1 MLLAAG
7 RRDSAIFARV
17 WRRGIVPGPQ
27 QYEMAAR
34 VDDEGI
40 QYQADFWPRDHGKS
54 EIFCISYPLRRICED
69 PNVRILIVQ
78 KTATEAEK
86 TLGVI
91 KTELESNEDLKNYYR
106 QHWRDMV
113 GAEDICNAGGQVQ
126 TGRKKEGAWQQR
138 RIYVK
143 RSRRGKDP
151 TIESVGVG
159 GAITGGHFDVIILDD
174 VEDDENTRTEERV
187 DGLVNWFTGT
197 IMQLREPHTKII
209 VVGTLKTLKPD
220 IYKLVREN
228 PAWDCQVVSAIT
240 SHTLSEIE
248 YEPVYHE
255 ETGRLVDVTIRTEGV
270 TTLWPAK
277 WDLRTLLMEMLASP
291 RRSIWI
297 REKLNDLHALA
308 GKMFKRQ
315 WFHYEEPERLPR
327 LVKTVQA
334 WDTSYGEGKSN
345 FSVCVTAAL
354 SADNKVYVLRVR
366 RERLEFPE
374 LVRAMRS
381 EYERMRPS
389 RVVVEDK
396 VSGRSAI
403 QTLER
408 ETTIPLV
415 RVSPGTQDKAA
426 RAEAVTPYY
435 EAGRVVHVTGGD
447 WLDTFED
454 ELVMFP
460 DGEFDDQVD
469 ALVYAVMD
477 LVGNERG
484 LEMGSSPLEGYRG

>member
-1 MLLAAG
+1 
-7 RRDSAIFARV
+7 
-17 WRRGIVPGPQ
+17 
-27 QYEMAAR
+27 
-34 VDDEGI
+34 
-40 QYQADFWPRDHGKS
+40 
-54 EIFCISYPLRRICED
+54 
-69 PNVRILIVQ
+69 
-78 KTATEAEK
+78 
-86 TLGVI
+86 
-91 KTELESNEDLKNYYR
+91 
-106 QHWRDMV
+106 
-113 GAEDICNAGGQVQ
+113 
-126 TGRKKEGAWQQR
+126 
-138 RIYVK
+138 
-143 RSRRGKDP
+143 
-151 TIESVGVG
+151 
-159 GAITGGHFDVIILDD
+159 
-174 VEDDENTRTEERV
+174 
-187 DGLVNWFTGT
+187 
-197 IMQLREPHTKII
+197 
-209 VVGTLKTLKPD
+209 
-220 IYKLVREN
+220 
-228 PAWDCQVVSAIT
+228 
-240 SHTLSEIE
+240 
-248 YEPVYHE
+248 VYHE

-426 RAEAVTPYY
+426 RAEPVTPYY

-484 LEMGSSPLEGYRG
+484 LEMGELEVWRG

>member
-1 MLLAAG
+1 
-7 RRDSAIFARV
+7 
-17 WRRGIVPGPQ
+17 
-27 QYEMAAR
+27 
-34 VDDEGI
+34 
-40 QYQADFWPRDHGKS
+40 
-54 EIFCISYPLRRICED
+54 
-69 PNVRILIVQ
+69 
-78 KTATEAEK
+78 
-86 TLGVI
+86 
-91 KTELESNEDLKNYYR
+91 
-106 QHWRDMV
+106 
-113 GAEDICNAGGQVQ
+113 VQ

-354 SADNKVYVLRVR
+354 SADNRVYVLRVR
-366 RERLEFPE
+366 RERLEFSGAGAGDAE
-374 LVRAMRS
+374 RVRAD
-381 EYERMRPS
+381 EAE
-389 RVVVEDK
+389 
-396 VSGRSAI
+396 
-403 QTLER
+403 
-408 ETTIPLV
+408 
-415 RVSPGTQDKAA
+415 PGGGGGQGQ
-426 RAEAVTPYY
+426 RAERDSDIG
-435 EAGRVVHVTGGD
+435 AG
-447 WLDTFED
+447 
-454 ELVMFP
+454 
-460 DGEFDDQVD
+460 DDD
-469 ALVYAVMD
+469 SRWC
-477 LVGNERG
+477 G
-484 LEMGSSPLEGYRG
+484 